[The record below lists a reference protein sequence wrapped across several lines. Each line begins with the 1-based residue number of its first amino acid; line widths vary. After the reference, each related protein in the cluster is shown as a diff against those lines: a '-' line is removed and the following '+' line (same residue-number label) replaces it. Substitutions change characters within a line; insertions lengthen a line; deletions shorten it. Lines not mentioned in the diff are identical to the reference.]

1 MNPVFSCELKEIIEL
16 PLFLERV
23 ACGFPSPAQDYVE
36 DRLDLNKLL
45 IQHPSATYFVKVS
58 GDSMIGAGI
67 GDGDLLVI
75 DRSLTAEHGD
85 IVVAAIEGEFTVK
98 ELRTRPYLH
107 LLPHNKQYSP
117 IVFQSDDELQLF
129 GVVTHTVKS
138 HRHVRTR

>member
-1 MNPVFSCELKEIIEL
+1 
-16 PLFLERV
+16 
-23 ACGFPSPAQDYVE
+23 
-36 DRLDLNKLL
+36 
-45 IQHPSATYFVKVS
+45 
-58 GDSMIGAGI
+58 MIGVGI

-85 IVVAAIEGEFTVK
+85 IVVAAIAGEFTVK

-107 LLPHNKQYSP
+107 LLPHNKNFSP
-117 IVFQSDDELQLF
+117 IVFQSEDELQLF